1 MKCSLVSKIFLYFIH
16 NFRNDPDT
24 AEIMYVI
31 IHTDNKH
38 APNNNNYS
46 FVYFLL
52 LLKLFKRNVSV
63 LLLIVIYEPSARKHF
78 SHMSALFEAQAT
90 KERVLHLRE
99 CPEYVFAHRGL
110 YNIF

>member
-52 LLKLFKRNVSV
+52 LLKLFQRNVSV
-63 LLLIVIYEPSARKHF
+63 LPITNSY
-78 SHMSALFEAQAT
+78 
-90 KERVLHLRE
+90 LRTE
-99 CPEYVFAHRGL
+99 CEKTFFAHER
-110 YNIF
+110 II